1 MATQD
6 SLLTAIEATYAA
18 GLDEALWPTALAQVM
33 RTVGG
38 IAATLEV
45 FERRTACLTEFHG
58 HGLPP
63 AKEAAYLDHYATL
76 NPRIPAL
83 INGKPGNIVTDYTV
97 VDERSMNR
105 HPFYAN
111 LLAPAGYR
119 YCIGGTLSVTARE
132 ASLFSVQRTKKQG
145 HVGKDETRRMRLL
158 LPHVRQAFD
167 TTRLL
172 RRTNAAS
179 RSFEAALD
187 WLPDGAALTRA
198 DGRLLYANQ
207 SLQAIARAGDGVRT
221 ARGRLEFGT
230 ADMRRRY
237 AEALAA
243 LNRTRCGEV
252 RIAAA
257 MDFAAMRPSGAP
269 PYLVSIRPLP
279 HTGGRWTESA
289 ADAIIFVRDPWQP
302 HNSSITLLR
311 EVFGF
316 TLAEASLACALQ
328 QGASLADYA
337 QRSALSLNTV
347 YTHFR
352 HMKDKAGCR
361 RMAELIRKLD
371 DLRMPLRLE

>member
-1 MATQD
+1 
-6 SLLTAIEATYAA
+6 
-18 GLDEALWPTALAQVM
+18 
-33 RTVGG
+33 
-38 IAATLEV
+38 
-45 FERRTACLTEFHG
+45 
-58 HGLPP
+58 
-63 AKEAAYLDHYATL
+63 
-76 NPRIPAL
+76 
-83 INGKPGNIVTDYTV
+83 
-97 VDERSMNR
+97 MNR

-145 HVGKDETRRMRLL
+145 HVGADETGRMRLL

-207 SLQAIARAGDGVRT
+207 SLRTIARAGDGVRT
-221 ARGRLEFGT
+221 AQGRLEFAV
-230 ADMRRRY
+230 ADVRRRY

-243 LNRTRCGEV
+243 LSRTRCEEV

-279 HTGGRWTESA
+279 HTGGRWTETS
-289 ADAIIFVRDPWQP
+289 ADAIVFVRDPWQP
-302 HNSSITLLR
+302 HNSSIALLR

-316 TLAEASLACALQ
+316 TPAEASLAQALQ
-328 QGASLADYA
+328 QGIPLADYA
-337 QRSALSLNTV
+337 RQSALSLNTV
-347 YTHFR
+347 YTHLR
-352 HMKDKAGCR
+352 RIKEKTGCH
-361 RMAELIRKLD
+361 RMPALIRKLN
-371 DLRMPLRLE
+371 DLQVPLRFGSVRRERAAPGRSDDARAPQPDQPAK